1 MENPS
6 SNPHFLRY
14 FRFLAKVQPPL
25 KPEIP
30 IAALVG
36 PATAPLGTLLPEIR
50 PGLEVQSWPELYAAI
65 PSFARE
71 KPGTVWIDGS
81 LLSEQDL
88 GALRML
94 KQLLPH
100 VPIIL
105 ILGKGKKDPSWL
117 PEAGALDLRIL
128 HSPLKPSEVLP
139 LLLPVETAK
148 EQTTSSLI
156 AGLADFLNNPLA
168 SLAGRLQLM
177 NILIPPEAPKDFR
190 DNLEIATEAAERMQ
204 KILERLTLLARPPR
218 PVARKSPLFGLI
230 RKSLEPFPYKA
241 FELSGDLGK
250 GKIEGP
256 EFLGDDHL
264 LMQSFSLI
272 LGLALD
278 LAGGEDGGDKV
289 LLAFQDKRF
298 ALDVC
303 IPHPLSLP
311 CGIPNLL
318 LPFQLS
324 PLLHN
329 PDSGLDAPAARHLL
343 RGLGGDLDPLLRSG
357 LLGGFRIL
365 IPRG

>member
-1 MENPS
+1 
-6 SNPHFLRY
+6 
-14 FRFLAKVQPPL
+14 L
-25 KPEIP
+25 KEEIP

-36 PATAPLGTLLPEIR
+36 PATAPLGSLLPEIR
-50 PGLEVQSWPELYAAI
+50 PGLEVHSWPELYAAI

-71 KPGTVWIDGS
+71 KPGTVWIDGA

-105 ILGKGKKDPSWL
+105 ILGEGSKDPSWL

-128 HSPLKPSEVLP
+128 HSPLKPSEILP
-139 LLLPVETAK
+139 LLLPIESNK
-148 EQTTSSLI
+148 EQSTTTLI

-177 NILIPPEAPKDFR
+177 NLLIPPEAPKDFR

-230 RKSLEPFPYKA
+230 RKSLEPFPHGA

-264 LMQSFSLI
+264 LLQAFSLV
-272 LGLALD
+272 LGLAFD
-278 LAGGEDGGDKV
+278 LTEDNGKV
-289 LLAFQDKRF
+289 MLTFQDQQF
-298 ALDVC
+298 ALDVR
-303 IPHPLSLP
+303 IPTPLSLP
-311 CGIPNLL
+311 CSIANLL
-318 LPFQLS
+318 LPFQFS
-324 PLLHN
+324 PLLKN
-329 PDSGLDAPAARHLL
+329 PDSGLDAPAAKHLL
-343 RGLGGDLDPLLRSG
+343 RGLGGDLDPLLLSG
-357 LLGGFRIL
+357 LLSGFRIL
-365 IPRG
+365 IPRP